1 MKISQFGL
9 NQKIVILASS
19 KKESATD
26 LWQVLD
32 NAVEQLIRE
41 IAKDEAVSAILLTE
55 SKKSVNGT
63 FTWTEYHSSINSLV
77 FEIDDN
83 LFRFPKYRNML
94 MSIIKS
100 SCE

>member
-1 MKISQFGL
+1 LKISQFGL

-19 KKESATD
+19 KKESATY

-32 NAVEQLIRE
+32 NAVEQLISE
-41 IAKDEAVSAILLTE
+41 IAKDEAVSGILLTE

>member
-32 NAVEQLIRE
+32 NAVEQLISE

-77 FEIDDN
+77 FEIDDK

>member
-32 NAVEQLIRE
+32 NAVEQLISE
-41 IAKDEAVSAILLTE
+41 IAKDEAVSPILLTE
-55 SKKSVNGT
+55 SKNQLMV
-63 FTWTEYHSSINSLV
+63 HSLGQN
-77 FEIDDN
+77 
-83 LFRFPKYRNML
+83 
-94 MSIIKS
+94 IIIALIL
-100 SCE
+100 

>member
-1 MKISQFGL
+1 LKISQFGL
-9 NQKIVILASS
+9 NQKIVILASA

-32 NAVEQLIRE
+32 NAVEQLISE
-41 IAKDEAVSAILLTE
+41 IAKDEAVSPILLTE

-63 FTWTEYHSSINSLV
+63 FTWTEYHNSINSLV
-77 FEIDDN
+77 FEIDDK

-94 MSIIKS
+94 ISIIKS